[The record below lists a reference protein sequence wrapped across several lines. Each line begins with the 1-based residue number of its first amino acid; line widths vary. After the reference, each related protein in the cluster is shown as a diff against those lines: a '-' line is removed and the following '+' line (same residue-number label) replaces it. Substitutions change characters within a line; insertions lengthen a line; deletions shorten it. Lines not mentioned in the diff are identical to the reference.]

1 MTFLTLL
8 CALALSGIAA
18 YYSVIGL
25 AAIFTGAFWP
35 IVFMGSVLEAS
46 KLVTTSWLYRNWK
59 NCPFLLKSYL
69 TFAVVILMVITSMG
83 IFGFLSKA
91 HIDSTMD
98 AGANTIEVKTL
109 VQQEKIVKER
119 LDYLL
124 ARAKDPSTASNR
136 LDRQIQD
143 TQKELADINK
153 KKLPLLK
160 ESNKLTAEVGPI
172 KYVGDMIYGT
182 EDENGLDKA
191 VRLVIMLIM
200 VVFDPLA
207 VLLLIAANMSM
218 KQKSGTPIVNH
229 GEIVG
234 LTPSDIPVFTDTI
247 NKLWTKK
254 ADEPKETDAF
264 KNHKAI
270 WKKKEYGIPSTD
282 TDENPPLQEPQVEE
296 SVPLENPTEPQ
307 TVEIDKE
314 NIAAIEERTLPVPQ
328 QILLDEATGE
338 TIPPISAGPVVI
350 HHAPGVYEEHHDLT
364 EEPPQKIT
372 KYDYDAEYAFRE
384 KGK

>member
-1 MTFLTLL
+1 MIFLTLL
-8 CALALSGIAA
+8 SALLLSGIAA

-35 IVFMGSVLEAS
+35 IVFMGSVLELS

-59 NCPFLLKSYL
+59 TCPLLLKSYL
-69 TFAVVILMVITSMG
+69 TFAVVILMIITSMG

-98 AGANTIEVKTL
+98 AGANTLEVKTL
-109 VQQEKIVKER
+109 VQQEKITKER

-136 LDRQIQD
+136 LDKQIQD
-143 TQKELADINK
+143 TQKELTEINK
-153 KKLPLLK
+153 RKLPLLK

-172 KYVGDMIYGT
+172 KYVGDMVYGT

-218 KQKSGTPIVNH
+218 TKRSGKPIIKD
-229 GEIVG
+229 GEVVG
-234 LTPSDIPVFTDTI
+234 LTPEDVPVFTDS
-247 NKLWTKK
+247 K
-254 ADEPKETDAF
+254 
-264 KNHKAI
+264 
-270 WKKKEYGIPSTD
+270 
-282 TDENPPLQEPQVEE
+282 
-296 SVPLENPTEPQ
+296 
-307 TVEIDKE
+307 VEIEKE
-314 NIAAIEERTLPVPQ
+314 NITEIEPQ
-328 QILLDEATGE
+328 EEPIVIDGASGE
-338 TIPPISAGPVVI
+338 SIPPIAKPKRGFPVRKTKAEDI
-350 HHAPGVYEEHHDLT
+350 S
-364 EEPPQKIT
+364 
-372 KYDYDAEYAFRE
+372 KYDEAAELAFRE
-384 KGK
+384 KEKNLDGGNF

>member
-18 YYSVIGL
+18 YYSIIGL

-59 NCPFLLKSYL
+59 NCPLLLKSYL
-69 TFAVVILMVITSMG
+69 TFAVLILMVITSMG

-98 AGANTIEVKTL
+98 AGMNSVEVKTL
-109 VQQEKIVKER
+109 VQQEKIAKER

-136 LDRQIQD
+136 LDNQIQS
-143 TQKELADINK
+143 TQKELVEINK

-160 ESNKLTAEVGPI
+160 ESNKLVAEVGPI

-182 EDENGLDKA
+182 DDENAIDKA

-207 VLLLIAANMSM
+207 VLLLVAANISM
-218 KQKSGTPIVNH
+218 KKPEETQ
-229 GEIVG
+229 
-234 LTPSDIPVFTDTI
+234 PV
-247 NKLWTKK
+247 KK
-254 ADEPKETDAF
+254 TWNEF
-264 KNHKAI
+264 F
-270 WKKKEYGIPSTD
+270 KKEPVPD
-282 TDENPPLQEPQVEE
+282 DVVE
-296 SVPLENPTEPQ
+296 
-307 TVEIDKE
+307 VEKE
-314 NIAAIEERTLPVPQ
+314 NITTVEENIPAEEEP
-328 QILLDEATGE
+328 IIIDDASGE
-338 TIPPISAGPVVI
+338 SIPPISKKKRGFPNRKS
-350 HHAPGVYEEHHDLT
+350 
-364 EEPPQKIT
+364 KIDSM
-372 KYDYDAEYAFRE
+372 YVDGAELAFRKKE
-384 KGK
+384 NE

>member
-1 MTFLTLL
+1 M
-8 CALALSGIAA
+8 LSGIAA
-18 YYSVIGL
+18 YYSVVGL

-59 NCPFLLKSYL
+59 NCPLLLKSYL
-69 TFAVVILMVITSMG
+69 TSAVVILMIITSMG

-109 VQQEKIVKER
+109 VAQEKIVKER

-136 LDRQIQD
+136 LDNQIQS
-143 TQKELADINK
+143 TQKELAEINK

-182 EDENGLDKA
+182 DDENGLDKA

-207 VLLLIAANMSM
+207 VLLLIAANISM
-218 KQKSGTPIVNH
+218 EQK
-229 GEIVG
+229 EME
-234 LTPSDIPVFTDTI
+234 PVDDSEPEEFFEKAKI
-247 NKLWTKK
+247 IAKKL
-254 ADEPKETDAF
+254 DEDSIE
-264 KNHKAI
+264 
-270 WKKKEYGIPSTD
+270 
-282 TDENPPLQEPQVEE
+282 VE
-296 SVPLENPTEPQ
+296 
-307 TVEIDKE
+307 KE
-314 NIAAIEERTLPVPQ
+314 NITQMEEKIV
-328 QILLDEATGE
+328 IDGASGE
-338 TIPPISAGPVVI
+338 SIPPLTEHKQEHV
-350 HHAPGVYEEHHDLT
+350 APGVFHEWHEEATQKL
-364 EEPPQKIT
+364 EP
-372 KYDYDAEYAFRE
+372 KYDYDAEFAFRE
-384 KGK
+384 KDKK

>member
-1 MTFLTLL
+1 MIFLTLL
-8 CALALSGIAA
+8 SALLLSGIAA

-35 IVFMGSVLEAS
+35 IVFMGSVLELS

-59 NCPFLLKSYL
+59 TCPLLLKSYL
-69 TFAVVILMVITSMG
+69 TFAVVILMIITSMG

-98 AGANTIEVKTL
+98 AGANTLEVKTL
-109 VQQEKIVKER
+109 AQQEKITKER

-136 LDRQIQD
+136 LDKQIQD
-143 TQKELADINK
+143 TQKELTEINK
-153 KKLPLLK
+153 RKLPLLK

-172 KYVGDMIYGT
+172 KYVGDMIYGV
-182 EDENGLDKA
+182 EDDTALDKA

-218 KQKSGTPIVNH
+218 KQKKEEGTPIIKN

-234 LTPSDIPVFTDTI
+234 VTANDIPVFTDTVSSTKEFFDKAKNI
-247 NKLWTKK
+247 AKKL
-254 ADEPKETDAF
+254 DEDSIE
-264 KNHKAI
+264 
-270 WKKKEYGIPSTD
+270 
-282 TDENPPLQEPQVEE
+282 VE
-296 SVPLENPTEPQ
+296 
-307 TVEIDKE
+307 KE
-314 NIAAIEERTLPVPQ
+314 NIAE
-328 QILLDEATGE
+328 ILEDKIIIDEASGE
-338 TIPPISAGPVVI
+338 SIPPLAPVVV
-350 HHAPGVYEEHHDLT
+350 HVAPGVYEEHHG
-364 EEPPQKIT
+364 EEAIKKLEP
-372 KYDYDAEYAFRE
+372 KYDYNNEYAFAE
-384 KGK
+384 KKDGKAMDAGSF

>member
-18 YYSVIGL
+18 YYSIIGL

-59 NCPFLLKSYL
+59 NCPLLLKSYL
-69 TFAVVILMVITSMG
+69 TFAVLILMVITSMG

-98 AGANTIEVKTL
+98 AGMNSVEVKTL
-109 VQQEKIVKER
+109 VQQEKIAKER

-136 LDRQIQD
+136 LDNQIQS
-143 TQKELADINK
+143 TQKELVEINK

-160 ESNKLTAEVGPI
+160 ESNKLVAEVGPI

-182 EDENGLDKA
+182 DDENAIDKA

-207 VLLLIAANMSM
+207 VLLLVAANISM
-218 KQKSGTPIVNH
+218 KKPEETQ
-229 GEIVG
+229 
-234 LTPSDIPVFTDTI
+234 PV
-247 NKLWTKK
+247 KK
-254 ADEPKETDAF
+254 TWNEF
-264 KNHKAI
+264 F
-270 WKKKEYGIPSTD
+270 KKEPVPD
-282 TDENPPLQEPQVEE
+282 DMVE
-296 SVPLENPTEPQ
+296 
-307 TVEIDKE
+307 VEKE
-314 NIAAIEERTLPVPQ
+314 NIATVEENVPAEEEP
-328 QILLDEATGE
+328 IVIDDASGE
-338 TIPPISAGPVVI
+338 SIPPISKKKRGFPNRKS
-350 HHAPGVYEEHHDLT
+350 
-364 EEPPQKIT
+364 KIDSM
-372 KYDYDAEYAFRE
+372 YVDGAELAFRKKE
-384 KGK
+384 NE

>member
-35 IVFMGSVLEAS
+35 IVFMGSVLELS

-69 TFAVVILMVITSMG
+69 TTAVVILMMITSMG
-83 IFGFLSKA
+83 IFGYLSKA
-91 HIDSTMD
+91 HIDSTLD
-98 AGANTIEVKTL
+98 AGANMVEVKTL
-109 VQQEKIVKER
+109 NMQEKIAKER

-136 LDRQIQD
+136 LDKQIQD
-143 TQKELADINK
+143 TQKELNEITK

-160 ESNKLTAEVGPI
+160 ESNKLVAEVGPI
-172 KYVGDMIYGT
+172 KYIGDMVYGA
-182 EDENGLDKA
+182 EDDNAIDKA

-218 KQKSGTPIVNH
+218 RGTPGKPIVKN
-229 GEIVG
+229 GEVVG
-234 LTPSDIPVFTDTI
+234 LTPSDIPVFVP
-247 NKLWTKK
+247 
-254 ADEPKETDAF
+254 EKE
-264 KNHKAI
+264 
-270 WKKKEYGIPSTD
+270 KES
-282 TDENPPLQEPQVEE
+282 
-296 SVPLENPTEPQ
+296 
-307 TVEIDKE
+307 TVEVDKE
-314 NIAAIEERTLPVPQ
+314 NIAEISKLEPEEEKVEPIKIPEDTDPF
-328 QILLDEATGE
+328 TGQ
-338 TIPPISAGPVVI
+338 PIQKKRGFPNRKSNA
-350 HHAPGVYEEHHDLT
+350 EKL
-364 EEPPQKIT
+364 EP
-372 KYDYDAEYAFRE
+372 KYDYDAEFAFKQ
-384 KGK
+384 KGNDNSNS